1 MNSGQLPDLQ
11 CKNTVAQTAS
21 GLVHGGSHSVHA
33 RTNVSAIF
41 SSDQGKSWGG
51 EVMVWESPL
60 IGGYVA
66 AQGFSHAGEEKV
78 GLVFENRTCSI
89 AIGTFGL

>member
-1 MNSGQLPDLQ
+1 M
-11 CKNTVAQTAS
+11 
-21 GLVHGGSHSVHA
+21 HA

-78 GLVFENRTCSI
+78 GLVFENPKLTHTFEGITCSI